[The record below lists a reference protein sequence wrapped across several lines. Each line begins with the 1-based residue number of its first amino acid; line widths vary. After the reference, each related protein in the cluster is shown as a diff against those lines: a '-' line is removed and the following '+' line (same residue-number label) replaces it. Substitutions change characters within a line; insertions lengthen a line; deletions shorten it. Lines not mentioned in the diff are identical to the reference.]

1 MSDRS
6 HGQST
11 RAIHGTTLKDP
22 NGAPHLPVYN
32 TTTFA
37 FLSTAELLDVVE
49 GRMAGA
55 LYTRY
60 GLNPTTFALE
70 ETLAGIEGAE
80 ASAEEPT
87 PVPGG

>member
-1 MSDRS
+1 
-6 HGQST
+6 
-11 RAIHGTTLKDP
+11 
-22 NGAPHLPVYN
+22 
-32 TTTFA
+32 
-37 FLSTAELLDVVE
+37 
-49 GRMAGA
+49 MAGA